1 MQNVF
6 NVNTFN
12 TNGAGIFNLSA
23 GREGLQMKVKAQ
35 SEKAH

>member
-12 TNGAGIFNLSA
+12 TNGAGIFNLLA
-23 GREGLQMKVKAQ
+23 QGKAEGQRESRGPG
-35 SEKAH
+35 